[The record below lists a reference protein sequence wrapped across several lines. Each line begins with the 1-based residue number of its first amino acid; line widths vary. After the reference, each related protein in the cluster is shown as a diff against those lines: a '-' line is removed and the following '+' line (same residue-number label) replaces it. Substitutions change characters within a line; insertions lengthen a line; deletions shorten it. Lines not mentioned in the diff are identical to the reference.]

1 MATSAVVDA
10 RAWTSRW
17 CLSRTALEARGGGG
31 GAVRCAP
38 DERRSARSLRVG
50 RTAHEATRA
59 RRVVVVASAA
69 SSGGGDDDERAF
81 ASGARAVGG
90 ASVGA
95 VRIGATTRGR
105 RSARSRRVVAAKGL
119 VKPRGMTDA
128 QYEQMLRE
136 QDEQYKLFSEKAK
149 KRMAKKGPMEGDV
162 KGTSSY
168 VSTQSLGAP
177 IDEEPNWR
185 AMTEMPFSAFNQAV
199 DEGKIANFQVWDAPE
214 FGWFPPEALRK
225 IPRARYYL
233 VTKTDGSKCYVNT
246 MTKAL
251 DIAARD
257 KCDRFGTWYTYHQK
271 WKPATYSGLEF
282 LAYSMGGLAFMVGS
296 IYLGIVRKTSV
307 PQDQFQAMQFAQS
320 RAGAR
325 RDGTVD
331 VTLDDVGGLENIIED
346 LEEVV
351 AFLKE
356 PERFAAVGARPPK
369 GLLMEGGPGVGKTLI
384 AKAIAGE
391 AKVPFYSMSG
401 SEFVEIIVGVGAARV
416 RDLFKRARINAPCLI
431 FVDEIDALGTKRA
444 AAGTRG
450 TEEHEQT
457 LNQLLTEMDGFTP
470 DTGVVFIGATNRAD
484 LLDPALLRPGRFD
497 RKVRVPLPNV
507 EARAKIL
514 QIHLSKRNCN
524 PEIDTK
530 RLAQNIPGLS
540 GAEIANIC
548 NEAAVH
554 CVRRQGEQIEED
566 DVLQA
571 VDRVV
576 SGIRLSP
583 HPPDSPLTRKLAVHE
598 LGHAL
603 VQHVLHKSTGLI
615 EDIELVSIVPRGFE
629 PTVTL
634 IQRKRDE
641 DYMYPTRARMCE
653 RIQVLLAGRAAESAI
668 FGETTTRGTE
678 DIIEANDMLRNMI
691 VNFGLGQPG
700 MMTTYTHDPTFL
712 NRAEQRV
719 ARLTG
724 VVSKSG
730 ELNKLQDLKTLAG
743 PIRAASRDHFQYAER
758 KMVQILRE
766 GEDNARAIIS
776 AHADAVNAMADKL
789 IANETLS
796 VKEMDEILAAHPPT
810 GEFPKVGPDTPVKI
824 LPSENEEEI
833 DNLRSISDPKEKLR
847 AASRFYNFSLDD
859 LELKVRDPVA
869 WNKEPELGDFT
880 GVFGSGKKKSKWRR
894 VVPEHHH
901 SWHVTAMQELE
912 KEQPGWRRRELI
924 RITKIADDERV
935 TELRQVIS
943 SIERRRADGEEL
955 SDFDNRRLSMAQAEI
970 KHYEEKWSGDG
981 WEPSEKL
988 LTDGLRYVDDMES
1001 LQRET
1006 VFWQE
1011 FPTTYQPE
1019 LYKIGMA
1026 VDRLVASSTPK
1037 PSSDDGVDTA

>member
-1 MATSAVVDA
+1 MVSRRAAPGRRFVVVSSRAA
-10 RAWTSRW
+10 RAHGDGDD
-17 CLSRTALEARGGGG
+17 ALRA
-31 GAVRCAP
+31 
-38 DERRSARSLRVG
+38 RSAS
-50 RTAHEATRA
+50 AS
-59 RRVVVVASAA
+59 ASAA
-69 SSGGGDDDERAF
+69 LGVCATR
-81 ASGARAVGG
+81 R
-90 ASVGA
+90 VGA
-95 VRIGATTRGR
+95 LSTSGR
-105 RSARSRRVVAAKGL
+105 RMRLRDVAAQGL

-185 AMTEMPFSAFNQAV
+185 AMKEMPFTVFNQAV
-199 DEGKIANFQVWDAPE
+199 DEGKIANFQVWDPPE
-214 FGWFPPEALRK
+214 FGWFPPAALRK

-233 VTKTDGSKCYVNT
+233 ATTTDGSKYYVNT

-271 WKPATYSGLEF
+271 WKPATYTGMEF
-282 LAYSMGGLAFMVGS
+282 LAYSLGGLAFMVGS

-331 VTLDDVGGLENIIED
+331 VTLEDVGGLENIIED

-554 CVRRQGEQIEED
+554 CVRREGEQIEED

-583 HPPDSPLTRKLAVHE
+583 HPKDSPLTRKLAIHE

-668 FGETTTRGTE
+668 YGETTTRGTE
-678 DIIEANDMLRNMI
+678 DIIEANDVLRNMI
-691 VNFGLGQPG
+691 INFGLGQPG
-700 MMTTYTHDPTFL
+700 MLTTYTHDPTFL
-712 NRAEQRV
+712 NRSEKRV

-730 ELNKLQDLKTLAG
+730 ELNKLDDLKVLAG

-758 KMVQILRE
+758 KMVQILKE
-766 GEDNARAIIS
+766 GEDNARAIIA
-776 AHADAVNAMADKL
+776 AHVDAVNAMADRL
-789 IANETLS
+789 IEQETLS
-796 VKEMDEILAAHPPT
+796 VAEMDEILAAHPPT
-810 GEFPKVGPDTPVKI
+810 AEFPKVGPDTPVKI
-824 LPSENEEEI
+824 LPSESDEEI

-847 AASRFYNFSLDD
+847 AASRFYNFSLED
-859 LELKVRDPVA
+859 LDLKVRDPVA
-869 WNKEPELGDFT
+869 WNKKPELGDFT
-880 GVFGSGKKKSKWRR
+880 GVRGSGKPKSEWKRL
-894 VVPEHHH
+894 VPERH
-901 SWHVTAMQELE
+901 SWHFAAMKELE
-912 KEQPGWRRRELI
+912 EEQPGWRRRELI
-924 RITKIADDERV
+924 RMTKITDDERSV
-935 TELRQVIS
+935 ELRKVIS
-943 SIERRRADGEEL
+943 SIERKRDVDGAEL
-955 SDFDNRRLSMAQAEI
+955 TENESRRLSLCHAEL

-981 WEPSEKL
+981 WDPPEEL
-988 LTDGLRYVDDMES
+988 LTNGRRFVDDIDD
-1001 LQRET
+1001 LHREFE
-1006 VFWQE
+1006 FWQD
-1011 FPTTYQPE
+1011 FPMSYQPE
-1019 LYKIGMA
+1019 LYKLGKT
-1026 VDRLVASSTPK
+1026 VDRLLASSTPN
-1037 PSSDDGVDTA
+1037 PSSSDDGVDAA